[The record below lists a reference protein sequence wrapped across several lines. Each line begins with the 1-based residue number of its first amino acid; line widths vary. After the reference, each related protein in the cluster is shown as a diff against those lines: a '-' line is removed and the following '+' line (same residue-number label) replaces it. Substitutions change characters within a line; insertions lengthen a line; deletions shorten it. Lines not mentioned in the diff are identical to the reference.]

1 MAFGSEVSD
10 EGETLVV
17 TQVSRKPRRMVWAG
31 LAGVIAMCAI
41 GVMAMSRF
49 QRRTPLDHVTR
60 MGGLM
65 RAFTKRALQDKS
77 DLTSK
82 VGFTFK
88 EVGADDPS
96 TTGVKVVMQVDAD
109 AGDDSPVAPVL
120 KIIFNAKEGKADD
133 LVSHFSDAK
142 DMFLQILEEEHGE
155 ETAAGM
161 KDLTSIE
168 QVPDKDEVLI
178 TLNFPSLDPRMDMG
192 DEDMGDE
199 VEQDMENE
207 VPPEMTAEIFFG
219 RSIKDMFESRDTV
232 VIPKLPNGIKI
243 SASMKMA
250 TAMLSMQ
257 EQMGGLPVDPF
268 TRAFY
273 MGLASVG
280 LDAEVLYKAE
290 DDLADKWD
298 VLDSKHAWDEAI
310 AMVQSLPAAV
320 TEKLA
325 GVDEAA
331 DGIKSAAV
339 TGLPDKVKVEATFTN
354 FKIAEVVKAL
364 LEAPR
369 PRSFWR

>member
-17 TQVSRKPRRMVWAG
+17 AQVSRKPRRMVWAG

-77 DLTSK
+77 DQTTK
-82 VGFTFK
+82 VGFIFK

-96 TTGVKVVMQVDAD
+96 TTGVKVRLQVDAD
-109 AGDDSPVAPVL
+109 AGDDEPLATML
-120 KIIFNAKEGKADD
+120 KVIFFAKEGKGAD
-133 LVSHFSDAK
+133 LVSHFTDAK
-142 DMFLQILEEEHGE
+142 DVFLQITEEQHGE
-155 ETAAGM
+155 ETAAQM
-161 KDLTSIE
+161 KELISVE
-168 QVPDKDEVLI
+168 EVPDKDEALF
-178 TLNFPSLDPRMDMG
+178 TFKFPAEMPMEEEL
-192 DEDMGDE
+192 
-199 VEQDMENE
+199 EQDMEE
-207 VPPEMTAEIFFG
+207 GPPPELTAEVFIG

-232 VIPKLPNGIKI
+232 AFPKLPNGLKL

-250 TAMLSMQ
+250 SAVVSMG
-257 EQMGGLPVDPF
+257 EEAMGGP
-268 TRAFY
+268 
-273 MGLASVG
+273 SVG
-280 LDAEVLYKAE
+280 PESQALLLGIASLGLNAEVLYKAE

-298 VLDSKHAWDEAI
+298 VLDCKHAWDGVI
-310 AMVQSLPAAV
+310 ATVQSMPAAV

-331 DGIKSAAV
+331 DGIKSVAL
-339 TGLPDKVKVEATFTN
+339 TGLPDKMKMEATFTN

-369 PRSFWR
+369 PEFLWGPPPS